1 MPVGHDVTW
10 NEYFMGICDAVSRR
24 STCLSRKIGAIV
36 VNSDDHTIIA
46 TGYNGPPRGFH
57 HCEGLVCPR
66 VTQGYGSGKGLEYCP
81 AVHAE
86 ANCVADAAL
95 NHKCV
100 DGQTLILNTV
110 LPCKSCMGLL
120 INAGIKQIVYKD
132 KGVYDQLAK
141 QMAEE
146 CNIKLT
152 HYLERSNEE

>member
-10 NEYFMGICDAVSRR
+10 NEYFMSICDAVSRH

-36 VNSDDHTIIA
+36 VDTINNTIISA
-46 TGYNGPPRGFH
+46 GYNGPPRGFH
-57 HCEGLVCPR
+57 HCNGIVCPR
-66 VTQGYGSGKGLEYCP
+66 VAKGFASGEGLEICP

-86 ANCVADAAL
+86 ANCIACAAL

-120 INAGIKQIVYKD
+120 INAGIKQIIYKD

-141 QMAEE
+141 QMADE

-152 HYLERSNEE
+152 HYLERSDEE